1 MRKNRVGWCWGVA
14 MVLGVLCGCTTK
26 VVPPQETGMRYIS
39 ENEVIAGKASA
50 PTMYDL
56 ESSVQTLMS
65 KMRASQRFA
74 ENYNSVKTA
83 KGAIPVVVIGKITN
97 LTSERLQGR
106 LDAIGESVRTSL
118 FDSGLFDV
126 KDDSAAEAISA
137 RMLRSAD
144 EGLEDGSLVEEFG
157 THDSPDF
164 IVLGDLRHFEDVG
177 GYHTYRLRLSIH
189 NLRTGKIVWEGI
201 QTKIKL

>member
-1 MRKNRVGWCWGVA
+1 MRQNSVGWHCGAVMA
-14 MVLGVLCGCTTK
+14 LGILCGCSTK
-26 VVPPQETGMRYIS
+26 VIPPQETGTRYVS
-39 ENEVIAGKASA
+39 EHETIVGKASA

-74 ENYNSVKTA
+74 ENYNTVKAA
-83 KGAIPVVVIGKITN
+83 KGAIPVVVIGKIKN
-97 LTSERLQGR
+97 LTSERLQSR

-126 KDDSAAEAISA
+126 KDDSASEAIAA
-137 RMLRSAD
+137 RLIRSAD
-144 EGLEDGSLVEEFG
+144 EGLEDGSLADEFG

-164 IVLGDLRHFEDVG
+164 IVFGDLRHFEDVG